1 MSALPRR
8 ARRGIALV
16 LVIWATALLTVT
28 LGGFVLIARAER
40 QIARHQLDGVRARLA
55 AEAGIHYAVYKL
67 SELEPQA
74 RWIGDGRSYALKLD
88 EADVEIALT
97 DESGKVDLNAADE
110 VVLKSLF
117 VQTGGLPEEE
127 AAALADA
134 ILDWRDEDDLVRANG
149 AERED
154 YLRAGF
160 PYVPSNRAFATVE
173 ELLQVMGMNYALFR
187 RIEPA
192 LTVHSGMSQPNPA
205 FAPLEA
211 LMVYPGMTED
221 LALSLIQQRQQTPPE
236 MMGQPVGQLP
246 DGTPVISQFGGLA
259 YSIRVR
265 AVLPNGASREFHS
278 TIRLGMQARA
288 GRPFHVLRFREAD
301 SS

>member
-1 MSALPRR
+1 MSASPPLV
-8 ARRGIALV
+8 RRGIALV

-28 LGGFVLIARAER
+28 LGGFVLIARAESL
-40 QIARHQLDGVRARLA
+40 IARHHLDGVRARLA
-55 AEAGIHYAVYKL
+55 AEAGIHHAAYKL
-67 SELEPQA
+67 SELEPTA
-74 RWIGDGRSYALKLD
+74 RWIGDGRSYRLQIGDA
-88 EADVEIALT
+88 EVEVALT
-97 DESGKVDLNAADE
+97 DESGKIDLNAADE
-110 VVLKSLF
+110 AVLKSLF

-154 YLRAGF
+154 YRRAGF

-173 ELLQVMGMNYALFR
+173 ELLQVMGMSYPWFQR
-187 RIEPA
+187 VEPA

-211 LMVYPGMTED
+211 LMVFPGMTEA
-221 LALSLIQQRQQTPPE
+221 LASSLIQQRQQVPPE
-236 MMGQPVGQLP
+236 MMGQPIGQLP

-265 AVLPNGASREFHS
+265 AVLPTGASREFHY

-288 GRPFHVLRFREAD
+288 GRPFHVLRFREGD
-301 SS
+301 PS

>member
-1 MSALPRR
+1 MRTLPCRD
-8 ARRGIALV
+8 RGVALV

-28 LGGFVLIARAER
+28 LAGFVLIARAEGL
-40 QIARHQLDGVRARLA
+40 IARHHLDGVRARLA
-55 AEAGIHYAVYKL
+55 AEAGVHFAVYKL
-67 SELEPQA
+67 SELEPAA
-74 RWIGDGRSYALKLD
+74 RWIGDGRSYR
-88 EADVEIALT
+88 VELGETTVEVALT
-97 DESGKVDLNAADE
+97 DESGKIDLNAADE

-117 VQTGGLPEEE
+117 TQTGGLPEEE

-149 AERED
+149 AERDD
-154 YLRAGF
+154 YRRAGF
-160 PYVPSNRAFATVE
+160 PYRPSNRAFATVE
-173 ELLQVMGMNYALFR
+173 ELLQVVGMSYALFQR
-187 RIEPA
+187 VEPA

-205 FAPLEA
+205 FAPIEA
-211 LMVYPGMTED
+211 LMVFPGMTET
-221 LALSLIQQRQQTPPE
+221 LATTLIEQRQRVPPE
-236 MMGQPVGQLP
+236 MMGQAVAQLP
-246 DGTPVISQFGGLA
+246 DGTPVIAQYGGLA

-265 AVLPNGASREFHS
+265 AVLPNSASREFHF